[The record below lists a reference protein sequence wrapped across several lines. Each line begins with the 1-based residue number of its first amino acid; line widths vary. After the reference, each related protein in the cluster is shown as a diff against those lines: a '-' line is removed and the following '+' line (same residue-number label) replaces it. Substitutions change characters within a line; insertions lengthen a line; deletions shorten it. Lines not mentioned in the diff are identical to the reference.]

1 MTGPADESRRR
12 LFDPRLVLA
21 LVAAG
26 IVAFALFLILLAY
39 AGDFRSGRDGRPHA
53 LSNSAVGF
61 SGIVRLI
68 QLSGGEAWTIR
79 SSADLETEDLV
90 VVALEPRVSKETLE
104 QFLELRGA
112 RATLLVLP
120 KWEVMPHESE
130 AGWVRSA
137 GWLPPVEYRELLG
150 PLGVS
155 AVGLERTKGADAE
168 GRDFLKGFSAPTPGI
183 AQTASGKALAPL
195 LVGPGGGAILSR
207 VGEEPVYLLS
217 DPDLLNNKGFSNP
230 DKARTAIALLDALN
244 STDASS
250 VAFDLTL
257 NGFERRPNVLKL
269 AFEPPFVAL
278 TLAIFVAALL
288 AGLHGA
294 FRFGPEAAEGR
305 AIAFGKSALVENAA
319 ALMKIARREH
329 RVGGAY
335 ADLVRDSG
343 ARASGA
349 HLAVGEGELDAYL
362 DRVSPPSGPPF
373 SELAARAAEAD
384 NSHELIAAARALF
397 QWKKDLIK

>member
-1 MTGPADESRRR
+1 MSAAAAEPRRR

-26 IVAFALFLILLAY
+26 VVAFGLFLILLAY
-39 AGDFRSGRDGRPHA
+39 AGDFRTGRDGRPHA

-61 SGIVRLI
+61 SGIVKLIRL
-68 QLSGGEAWTIR
+68 SNGEARMIR
-79 SSADLETEDLV
+79 GAGELETEDLV
-90 VVALEPRVSKETLE
+90 VVALEPRVSKGALE
-104 QFLELRGA
+104 EFLELRGA

-120 KWEVMPHESE
+120 KWEVMPHETQ
-130 AGWVRSA
+130 AGWVRSTGRA
-137 GWLPPVEYRELLG
+137 HPGYYREVLEALG
-150 PLGVS
+150 SPKI
-155 AVGLERTKGADAE
+155 ALERTNGGEAA
-168 GRDFLKGFSAPTPGI
+168 GRDFLEGFAAPAPGV
-183 AQTASGKALAPL
+183 AQTVSGEGLTPL
-195 LVGPGGGAILSR
+195 LVGPKGGAMLAQ
-207 VGEEPVYLLS
+207 VGEAPVYLLA
-217 DPDLLNNKGFSNP
+217 DPDLLNNKGLSDP
-230 DKARTAIALLDALN
+230 QKARAAMGLLDSLN
-244 STDASS
+244 STEASS

-305 AIAFGKSALVENAA
+305 AIAFGKSALVENSS

-329 RVGGAY
+329 RAGAAY
-335 ADLVRDSG
+335 ADLVRDSA

-362 DRVSPPSGPPF
+362 DRVSPASGPPF
-373 SELAARAAEAD
+373 SELAARAADARD
-384 NSHELIAAARALF
+384 SHDLIAAARALF